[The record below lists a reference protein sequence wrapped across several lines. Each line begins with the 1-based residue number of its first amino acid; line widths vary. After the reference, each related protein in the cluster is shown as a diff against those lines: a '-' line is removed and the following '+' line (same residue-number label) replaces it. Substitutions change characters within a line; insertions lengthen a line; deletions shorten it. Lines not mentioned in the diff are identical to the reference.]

1 MFKQFRHAVLQNAI
15 SHNALIIVLA
25 MFLFIPS
32 LLRISPPFA
41 VVVANIV
48 AKKVGTRKA

>member
-25 MFLFIPS
+25 MFLFISS

-41 VVVANIV
+41 AVANIV

>member
-1 MFKQFRHAVLQNAI
+1 
-15 SHNALIIVLA
+15 

-41 VVVANIV
+41 AVVANIV